1 MQGIIVATCP
11 KYPHLSTQFHR
22 VSTLIKFFLIIIY
35 PFPRLFLCVLFI
47 LLFCI
52 LGSVVVCFLLV
63 FRLFVCLLVL
73 FVSLSGFVYKDYF
86 VCFCL
91 FRFSIA
97 LYGLVCPFDHL
108 QLTRILNRNFKAYQL
123 QRQRKAKSENIRGL
137 TQIMVTPSLSNV
149 LWVVISYQIL
159 TCFSSQSVK
168 YLVMKHYC
176 HFTDVSLYKSK
187 QHFTRNQY
195 IHE

>member
-1 MQGIIVATCP
+1 M
-11 KYPHLSTQFHR
+11 
-22 VSTLIKFFLIIIY
+22 
-35 PFPRLFLCVLFI
+35 
-47 LLFCI
+47 
-52 LGSVVVCFLLV
+52 
-63 FRLFVCLLVL
+63 
-73 FVSLSGFVYKDYF
+73 SLSGFVYKDYF

-149 LWVVISYQIL
+149 VWVVISYQIL

-168 YLVMKHYC
+168 YLVMEHYC

-195 IHE
+195 IHEWDFRCQCFKMRACPHSSILQNSRLVPQWYCKIFVNITSYKL